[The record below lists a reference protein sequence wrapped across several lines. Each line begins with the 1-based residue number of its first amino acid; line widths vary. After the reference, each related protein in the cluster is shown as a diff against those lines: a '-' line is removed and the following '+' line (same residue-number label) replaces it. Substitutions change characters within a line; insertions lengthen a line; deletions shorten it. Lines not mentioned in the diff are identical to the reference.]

1 MPAAPLLSR
10 RCRSH
15 RRLNCY
21 TDVCQPSA
29 LSNFVSKC
37 AFLRKEHR
45 KMSSRK
51 WQALLTT
58 VLTRILLIVGAL
70 GTATAAPP
78 TEPKKNQIVVPAT
91 CTTEDGQSFTTT
103 FVINGMAKTGL
114 LTDSTGNIVITSY
127 TVSYYDDQHNLLD
140 TDKYNTGTKLNSK
153 DDILSCSG
161 QVTTDL
167 EGIGDNVTAFYDFK
181 GFLTTPTR

>member
-1 MPAAPLLSR
+1 MSR
-10 RCRSH
+10 R
-15 RRLNCY
+15 N
-21 TDVCQPSA
+21 
-29 LSNFVSKC
+29 
-37 AFLRKEHR
+37 
-45 KMSSRK
+45 

-58 VLTRILLIVGAL
+58 VLTLLLLIVGAL
-70 GTATAAPP
+70 GTATA
-78 TEPKKNQIVVPAT
+78 EPKMNQIEVRAK
-91 CTTEDGQSFTTT
+91 CTTEDGQRFTTT

-114 LTDSTGNIVITSY
+114 LTDSTGNIVVTSY
-127 TVSYYDDQHNLLD
+127 TVTYFDDQGTLLG

>member
-1 MPAAPLLSR
+1 
-10 RCRSH
+10 
-15 RRLNCY
+15 
-21 TDVCQPSA
+21 
-29 LSNFVSKC
+29 
-37 AFLRKEHR
+37 
-45 KMSSRK
+45 MSSRK

-58 VLTRILLIVGAL
+58 VLTLILLIVGAL

-78 TEPKKNQIVVPAT
+78 TEPKMNQIVVPAT

-140 TDKYNTGTKLNSK
+140 TDTFDTGTKLNSQ
-153 DDILSCSG
+153 DDIVSCTG
-161 QVTTDL
+161 EVETTL
-167 EGIGDNVTAFYDFK
+167 QGLGDVTAVYEFQ
-181 GFLTTPTR
+181 GFLTPTR